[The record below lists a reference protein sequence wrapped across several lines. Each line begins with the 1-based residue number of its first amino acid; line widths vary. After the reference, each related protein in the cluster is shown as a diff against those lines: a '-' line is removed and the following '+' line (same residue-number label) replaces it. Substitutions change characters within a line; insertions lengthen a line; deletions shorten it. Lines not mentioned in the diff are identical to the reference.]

1 LNRGFLGRSNG
12 NVHPRR
18 AWSQHDCA
26 ESPLP
31 FDVASWLSSSLRA
44 TQGTKSLSRPN
55 PVSISDQPVEIWGI
69 RKRSLP
75 SMHIL
80 CSTSCRVGWERKAPE
95 STPVSKPR
103 MLRAPDTLHT
113 TNSCA
118 WSAEGSTKQT
128 GLFLFF
134 VPDSRPLEPPP

>member
-26 ESPLP
+26 EGPLP
-31 FDVASWLSSSLRA
+31 FGVASWLSSSLRA

-55 PVSISDQPVEIWGI
+55 PVSIPNQPVEIWGI
-69 RKRSLP
+69 RRRNLP
-75 SMHIL
+75 SMRIL
-80 CSTSCRVGWERKAPE
+80 CSTSCRVGWEQKAPE

-113 TNSCA
+113 ANGCA
-118 WSAEGSTKQT
+118 WSAGGSTKQT

-134 VPDSRPLEPPP
+134 VPDGQPLEPPP